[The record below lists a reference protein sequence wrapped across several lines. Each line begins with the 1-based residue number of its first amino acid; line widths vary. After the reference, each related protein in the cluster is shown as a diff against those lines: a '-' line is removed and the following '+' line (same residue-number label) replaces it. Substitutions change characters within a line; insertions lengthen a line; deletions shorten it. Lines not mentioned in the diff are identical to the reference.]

1 MAIRLKHRSPTG
13 ETRPWTLRELI
24 QGRPIDRPTH
34 PMLVHFPIAF
44 YLGALG
50 LDILSRLGRFPGAPV
65 AATWLILAALVAV
78 VGAAITGLADR
89 ASAPAG
95 GKVRRM
101 ATRHAVIQVVAAA
114 FFAVN
119 LAVRWSDRHAVESDV
134 WWIVLGALGSL
145 AMSVGAD
152 IGGRMV
158 YKVGWRPP
166 SD

>member
-1 MAIRLKHRSPTG
+1 MAIRLKYRSPTG
-13 ETRPWTLRELI
+13 ETRPWTLREII

-34 PMLVHFPIAF
+34 PMVVHLPIAF

-50 LDILSRLGRFPGAPV
+50 LDVLSRLGRFSAAPV

-89 ASAPAG
+89 ASAG
-95 GKVRRM
+95 GKVRTM
-101 ATRHAVIQVVAAA
+101 ATRHALYQVAAA
-114 FFAVN
+114 VIFATN
-119 LAVRWSDRHAVESDV
+119 LAIRWSDRHVAEADASWIALDV
-134 WWIVLGALGSL
+134 VGSL
-145 AMSVGAD
+145 VMTVGAD